1 MATKYICHIWG
12 YTDVLWKDAN
22 WLWSECQLV
31 EEIFDF
37 LKGLGAQ
44 LDQPAEV
51 PWKDLKKKKRLIRL
65 ICKCKGE
72 KYDETKEVNEDTEID
87 VKDIELVVRAVLN
100 VNVDI
105 KME

>member
-1 MATKYICHIWG
+1 MAAKYICHIWG

-31 EEIFDF
+31 EEVFDF
-37 LKGLGAQ
+37 LKLGTQ
-44 LDQPAEV
+44 LDQPA
-51 PWKDLKKKKRLIRL
+51 PWDKDLKKKKRLIRL

-72 KYDETKEVNEDTEID
+72 VYDETKEVNEETEID
-87 VKDIELVVRAVLN
+87 VKDIELLIRAVLN

-105 KME
+105 KRE